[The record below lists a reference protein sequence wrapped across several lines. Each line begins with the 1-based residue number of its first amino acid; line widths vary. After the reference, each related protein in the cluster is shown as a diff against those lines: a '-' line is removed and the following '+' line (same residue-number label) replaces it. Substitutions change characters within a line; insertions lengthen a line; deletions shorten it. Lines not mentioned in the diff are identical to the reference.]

1 MEQQINIQSI
11 NIINII
17 NIIKAAITAL
27 LLCAAL
33 SLCRH
38 VTTSRV
44 SAPATTHQWTA
55 DSSWTKGGWR

>member
-1 MEQQINIQSI
+1 MKTLSI
-11 NIINII
+11 DVSLTKTVI
-17 NIIKAAITAL
+17 AAL

-38 VTTSRV
+38 VTIPRV
-44 SAPATTHQWTA
+44 SAPSATLQWTA

>member
-1 MEQQINIQSI
+1 MRTLSI
-11 NIINII
+11 NIRL
-17 NIIKAAITAL
+17 IKAVIAAL

-38 VTTSRV
+38 VTITRV
-44 SAPATTHQWTA
+44 SALSVTLQWSA